1 MKTQSTI
8 KPQNYKIEDR
18 ENGKVAVYFFTN
30 IQAIEKKEQE
40 QETTE
45 QEEQKMYSYD
55 MYVIELQKQNNLEE
69 RIKNNYDMWL
79 DFVKQKEYD
88 KLAEEIRTKR
98 NKLLEDTDKEMC
110 LDRLNLNLPTELSA
124 TTLLAG
130 VKQFFD
136 AFSDIFNGKMAKYRQ
151 ELRDITKQK
160 DFPYSVIWPTKDE
173 EE

>member
-1 MKTQSTI
+1 MKTESTI

-30 IQAIEKKEQE
+30 IQTIEKKQN
-40 QETTE
+40 E
-45 QEEQKMYSYD
+45 QEETSQEKQKMYSYD

-69 RIKNNYDMWL
+69 RIKNNYDKWL

-110 LDRLNLNLPTELSA
+110 LDRLNLKMPKELTASNLLTGITEFFEG
-124 TTLLAG
+124 LAN
-130 VKQFFD
+130 
-136 AFSDIFNGKMAKYRQ
+136 IFNGSMAKYRQ

>member
-1 MKTQSTI
+1 MKTESTI
-8 KPQNYKIEDR
+8 EPQKYKIEDR

-136 AFSDIFNGKMAKYRQ
+136 EFSDIFNGKMAKYRQ

>member
-1 MKTQSTI
+1 MKTESTI

-30 IQAIEKKEQE
+30 IQEKEKKKNEVE
-40 QETTE
+40 EAA

-55 MYVIELQKQNNLEE
+55 MYVIELQKQDNLEE

-110 LDRLNLNLPTELSA
+110 LDRLNLKMPKELTASN
-124 TTLLAG
+124 LLAG
-130 VKQFFD
+130 ITEFFEGL
-136 AFSDIFNGKMAKYRQ
+136 ANIFNGNMAKYRQ